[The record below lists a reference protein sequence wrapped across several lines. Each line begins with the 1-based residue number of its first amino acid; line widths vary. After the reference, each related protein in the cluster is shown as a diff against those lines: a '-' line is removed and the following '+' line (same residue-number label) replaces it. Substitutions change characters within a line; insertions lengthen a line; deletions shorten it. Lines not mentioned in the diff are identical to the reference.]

1 MRVSVCVGNYAKE
14 PYRIPG
20 LEVSVF
26 CMEELCYCMKEN
38 AFLLDLSLLDDGLLD
53 WIERECGLG
62 ELADRLHPLVHRRGQ
77 LSEFVV
83 AILRYVGFYGE
94 EAIQETGQALKQG
107 AGLSSI
113 EKRKNQVDYLVRKK
127 KYRSALR
134 GYDELLQNWQ
144 IHEPVSSSKPAPDFQ
159 AEIWHNKGVA
169 YAGLMLYESA
179 AECFRQAYELSRDE
193 VYCVDYLAAKRMQLS
208 EKGYVDFAAGC
219 TEWYPQTLELEK
231 KYRAAVEEWEKHPD
245 YMQLYNRRDLKSR
258 DRQRYNEENERLVQ
272 VLKDSY
278 RCS

>member
-20 LEVSVF
+20 LELNVF
-26 CMEELCYCMKEN
+26 SMEELCYCIKEN

-77 LSEFVV
+77 LSEFAA

-94 EAIQETGQALKQG
+94 EAIQETEQALKKG
-107 AGLSSI
+107 AGLSGI

-144 IHEPVSSSKPAPDFQ
+144 EEEAGGMSKPAPDFQ

-179 AECFRQAYELSRDE
+179 AECFRQAYGLSGDE
-193 VYCVDYLAAKRMQLS
+193 AYCVDYLAAKRMQLS
-208 EKGYVDFAAGC
+208 EKAYVDFAAGC

-231 KYRAAVEEWEKHPD
+231 KYREAAEEWEKHPG
-245 YMQLYNRRDLKSR
+245 YLQLYNRRELKSR
-258 DRQRYNEENERLVQ
+258 DRQKYNEESERLVQ
-272 VLKDSY
+272 ALKDSY
-278 RCS
+278 RCG

>member
-20 LEVSVF
+20 LEMNVF

-53 WIERECGLG
+53 WIDRECGLG
-62 ELADRLHPLVHRRGQ
+62 ELADNLHPLVHRRGQ
-77 LSEFVV
+77 LSEFAV

-94 EAIQETGQALKQG
+94 ESIEEMEQALKKG
-107 AGLSSI
+107 AGLSGI
-113 EKRKNQVDYLVRKK
+113 EKRKNQVDYLARKK

-134 GYDELLQNWQ
+134 GYDELLENWQ
-144 IHEPVSSSKPAPDFQ
+144 AREPEGMAKPAAAFQ

-169 YAGLMLYESA
+169 YAGLMLYEGA
-179 AECFRQAYELSRDE
+179 AECFRQAYELSGDE
-193 VYCVDYLAAKRMQLS
+193 SYCVDYLAAKRMQLS
-208 EKGYVDFAAGC
+208 GKAYVDFAAEC

-231 KYRAAVEEWEKHPD
+231 KYREAEEEWEKHPD
-245 YMQLYNRRDLKSR
+245 YIQLYNRRDLKSR
-258 DRQRYNEENERLVQ
+258 DRQKYNEENGRLIQ

-278 RCS
+278 RYS

>member
-20 LEVSVF
+20 LEMNVF
-26 CMEELCYCMKEN
+26 SMEELCYCIKEN

-77 LSEFVV
+77 LSEFAA

-94 EAIQETGQALKQG
+94 EAIQETEQALKKG
-107 AGLSSI
+107 ASLSGI

-144 IHEPVSSSKPAPDFQ
+144 EEEAGGMSKPAPDFQ

-179 AECFRQAYELSRDE
+179 AECFRQAYGLSGDE
-193 VYCVDYLAAKRMQLS
+193 AYCVDYLAAKRMQLS
-208 EKGYVDFAAGC
+208 EKAYVDFAAGC

-231 KYRAAVEEWEKHPD
+231 KYREAAEEWEKHPD
-245 YMQLYNRRDLKSR
+245 YLQLYNRRELKSR
-258 DRQRYNEENERLVQ
+258 DRQKYNEENERLVQ
-272 VLKDSY
+272 ALKDSY
-278 RCS
+278 RCG

>member
-20 LEVSVF
+20 LELNVF
-26 CMEELCYCMKEN
+26 SMEELCYCIKEN

-77 LSEFVV
+77 LSEFAA

-94 EAIQETGQALKQG
+94 ETIQETEQALKKG
-107 AGLSSI
+107 AGLSGI

-144 IHEPVSSSKPAPDFQ
+144 EEEAGSMTKPAPDFQ

-179 AECFRQAYELSRDE
+179 AECFRQAYGLSGDE
-193 VYCVDYLAAKRMQLS
+193 AYCVDYLAAKRMQLS
-208 EKGYVDFAAGC
+208 EKAYVDFAAGC

-231 KYRAAVEEWEKHPD
+231 KYREAAEEWEKHPD
-245 YMQLYNRRDLKSR
+245 YLQLYNRRELKSR
-258 DRQRYNEENERLVQ
+258 DRQKYNEENERLVQ
-272 VLKDSY
+272 ALKDSY
-278 RCS
+278 RCG